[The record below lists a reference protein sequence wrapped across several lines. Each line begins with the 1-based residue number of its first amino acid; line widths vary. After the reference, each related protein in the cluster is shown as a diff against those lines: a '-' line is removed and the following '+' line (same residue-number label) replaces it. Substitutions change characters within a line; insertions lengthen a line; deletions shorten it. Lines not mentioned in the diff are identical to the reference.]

1 MKSAKLRTMKM
12 QKNLSEMTIEE
23 LKKLIMDLLT
33 KIEHLS
39 NENKLLKAELARIK
53 KFHPSH

>member
-23 LKKLIMDLLT
+23 LKKLIMDLIT
-33 KIEHLS
+33 KNEHLA